1 MVKTKEKRKEVRRE
15 RVEKEE
21 KVKEGGN
28 NRSEEDSRRMEDLG

>member
-28 NRSEEDSRRMEDLG
+28 NRSKDSRRMEDLG